1 VIPIPGVP
9 SESDGSVHIDSFL
22 AFVNKT
28 LVEYDDKDQGG
39 IEGDVEAF
47 CKVDVEEGI
56 EFKGQEEF
64 RKKMFAFRGLSGQV
78 PN

>member
-1 VIPIPGVP
+1 VILIPGVP

-47 CKVDVEEGI
+47 CKVDVE
-56 EFKGQEEF
+56 
-64 RKKMFAFRGLSGQV
+64 
-78 PN
+78 